1 MYQIH
6 YTFDQNLISKNNADK
21 LLYCNKTVKVL
32 EHYNITSSGVKH
44 YELLTKENV
53 EHIIEAT
60 SIPHSTVRYKVE
72 TFKKP
77 KDFLYVE
84 RHYKFP
90 KKPNSIL
97 FTSINKN
104 LMIAKIVNPISHKY
118 IVTIRAKTVEHLEEL
133 ANRYF
138 EPNYKYTE
146 EYCIIDTNEALDY
159 LHN

>member
-1 MYQIH
+1 M
-6 YTFDQNLISKNNADK
+6 
-21 LLYCNKTVKVL
+21 L

-159 LHN
+159 IHN

>member
-6 YTFDQNLISKNNADK
+6 YTFDQNLISKNNVEK

-53 EHIIEAT
+53 KSIAEAT
-60 SIPHSTVRYKVE
+60 SIPHSTIRYKVE

-97 FTSINKN
+97 FTSIDKN
-104 LMIAKIVNPISHKY
+104 LMMAKVVNPVSHKY
-118 IVTIRAKTVEHLEEL
+118 IATIRAKTVERLEEL

-138 EPNYKYTE
+138 EPNDKYTE

>member
-6 YTFDQNLISKNNADK
+6 CTFDQNVISKNNAEK

-53 EHIIEAT
+53 EHIMEAT
-60 SIPHSTVRYKVE
+60 RIQHSTVRYKVE

-104 LMIAKIVNPISHKY
+104 LMIAKVVNPISHKY

-138 EPNYKYTE
+138 EPNDKYTE

>member
-1 MYQIH
+1 MYQVH
-6 YTFDQNLISKNNADK
+6 YTFNQNLISKNVAEK
-21 LLYCNKTVKVL
+21 LLYCNKNVKVL
-32 EHYNITSSGVKH
+32 EHYNITYSGVKH

-53 EHIIEAT
+53 ESIAEAT
-60 SIPHSTVRYKVE
+60 SIPHSTIRYKVE

-84 RHYKFP
+84 RHYKFH

-104 LMIAKIVNPISHKY
+104 FMIAKVVNPVSHEY
-118 IVTIRAKTVEHLEEL
+118 IVTIRARDMERLKEL
-133 ANRYF
+133 SNMYF
-138 EPNYKYTE
+138 EPHHKYTE
-146 EYCIIDTNEALDY
+146 EFCIIDTNEALDY

>member
-6 YTFDQNLISKNNADK
+6 CTFDQNVISKNNAEK
-21 LLYCNKTVKVL
+21 LLYYNKTVKVL

-53 EHIIEAT
+53 EHIMEAT
-60 SIPHSTVRYKVE
+60 RIQHSTVRYKVE

-104 LMIAKIVNPISHKY
+104 LMIAKVVNPVSHKY

>member
-1 MYQIH
+1 MYQVH
-6 YTFDQNLISKNNADK
+6 YTFNQNLISKNVAEK
-21 LLYCNKTVKVL
+21 LLYCNKNVKVL

-53 EHIIEAT
+53 ESIAEAT
-60 SIPHSTVRYKVE
+60 SIPHSTIRYKVE

-104 LMIAKIVNPISHKY
+104 LMMTKVVNPVSHKY
-118 IVTIRAKTVEHLEEL
+118 IATIRAKTVERLEEL

-138 EPNYKYTE
+138 EPNDKYSE
-146 EYCIIDTNEALDY
+146 EFCIVDTNEALDY
-159 LHN
+159 LHA

>member
-6 YTFDQNLISKNNADK
+6 CTFDQNVISKNNAEK

-53 EHIIEAT
+53 EHIMEAT
-60 SIPHSTVRYKVE
+60 RIQHSTVRYKVE

-104 LMIAKIVNPISHKY
+104 LMIAKVVNPISHKY

>member
-1 MYQIH
+1 MYQVH
-6 YTFDQNLISKNNADK
+6 YTFNQNLISKNTAEK
-21 LLYCNKTVKVL
+21 LLYCNKTIKVL

-53 EHIIEAT
+53 EYLIEAT
-60 SIPHSTVRYKVE
+60 NIPHSTIRYKVE

-90 KKPNSIL
+90 KKPNYIL

-104 LMIAKIVNPISHKY
+104 LMIAKVVNPTSHKY

-146 EYCIIDTNEALDY
+146 EFCIVDTNEALDY
-159 LHN
+159 LHT

>member
-1 MYQIH
+1 MYQIQ
-6 YTFDQNLISKNNADK
+6 YTFDQNLMSKNNAEK

-159 LHN
+159 IHN

>member
-6 YTFDQNLISKNNADK
+6 CTFDQNLISKNNAEK

-159 LHN
+159 IHN

>member
-1 MYQIH
+1 MYQVH
-6 YTFDQNLISKNNADK
+6 YTFNQNLISKNVAEK
-21 LLYCNKTVKVL
+21 LLYCNKNVKVL

-53 EHIIEAT
+53 ESIAEAT
-60 SIPHSTVRYKVE
+60 SIPHSTIRYKVE

-97 FTSINKN
+97 FTSIDKN
-104 LMIAKIVNPISHKY
+104 LMMAKVVNPVSHEY
-118 IVTIRAKTVEHLEEL
+118 IVTIRARDMERLKEL
-133 ANRYF
+133 SNMYF
-138 EPNYKYTE
+138 EPHHKYTE
-146 EYCIIDTNEALDY
+146 EFCIIDTNEALDY

>member
-1 MYQIH
+1 MYQVH
-6 YTFDQNLISKNNADK
+6 YTFNQNLISKNVAEK
-21 LLYCNKTVKVL
+21 LLYCNKNVKVL

-53 EHIIEAT
+53 ESIAEAT
-60 SIPHSTVRYKVE
+60 SIPHSTISYKVE

-97 FTSINKN
+97 FTSIDKN
-104 LMIAKIVNPISHKY
+104 LMMAKVVNPVSHKY
-118 IVTIRAKTVEHLEEL
+118 IATIRAKTVERLEEL

-138 EPNYKYTE
+138 EPNDKYTE
-146 EYCIIDTNEALDY
+146 EFCIVDTNEALDY
-159 LHN
+159 LHA